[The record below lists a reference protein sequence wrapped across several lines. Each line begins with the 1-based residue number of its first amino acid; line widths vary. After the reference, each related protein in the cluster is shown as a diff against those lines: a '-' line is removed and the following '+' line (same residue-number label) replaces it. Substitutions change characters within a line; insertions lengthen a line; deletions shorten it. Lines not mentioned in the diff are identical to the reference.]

1 MPTSTLTFYND
12 FAEQVMRGVHNFASH
27 TIKVAFTNTTP
38 NVATHTV
45 LADIGQIATG
55 GGYTG
60 GAGGGLTLDTQVVSE
75 TGGVALFDAADE
87 VFTASGG
94 NVGPV
99 RYFVFYNDTPTSPAD
114 PLIGYLD
121 YGSSITISDGE
132 GLSIPIPSGLF
143 TIAKT

>member
-1 MPTSTLTFYND
+1 MPSSTLTKYQD
-12 FAEQVMRGVHNFASH
+12 FSEQLARGVHNFGAH

-60 GAGGGLTLDTQVVSE
+60 GAGGGLVLDTVIVSE
-75 TGGVALFDAADE
+75 AAGIVTIDAADE

-94 NVGPV
+94 SVGPI

-114 PLIGYLD
+114 PLIGYID
-121 YGSSITISDGE
+121 YGASIVIGDGEAVAIPMPSGFLTIS
-132 GLSIPIPSGLF
+132 
-143 TIAKT
+143 